1 MSSLLLVLH
10 GLNISGDATYI
21 RGCNDW
27 TCVCVLYISM
37 HADLLVKVLAAI
49 EPEKVMTVDSFQQ
62 ACGISSKSIAKSVLS
77 YLEVNNIGSISK
89 NTVRFSTSDR
99 IHAAVLALQMRS
111 DIEQVS
117 TYLSWR
123 DFEKLASEVLRSFGY
138 RTQTNVRFAKP
149 RMEIDV
155 VGTSSD
161 GFTIA
166 VDCKHWKRSNLS
178 SISNFSQKQAAR
190 AERLIKYEKT
200 ISQVVPVMLTLHAES
215 VRFINAVPLVPIH
228 KFRSFIM
235 DVKAFLPEIYVASAS
250 SS

>member
-1 MSSLLLVLH
+1 
-10 GLNISGDATYI
+10 
-21 RGCNDW
+21 
-27 TCVCVLYISM
+27 M
-37 HADLLVKVLAAI
+37 HANLLVKVLAAI
-49 EPEKVMTVDSFQQ
+49 EPEKVMTVNSFQQ

-117 TYLSWR
+117 TYLSWK

-138 RTQTNVRFAKP
+138 RTQTNVRFVKP

-161 GFTIA
+161 GFAIA
-166 VDCKHWKRSNLS
+166 VDCKHWKRSSLS

-190 AERLIKYEKT
+190 AERLIRYEKK
-200 ISQVVPVMLTLHAES
+200 ISQVVPVILTLHAES

-235 DVKAFLPEIYVASAS
+235 DVKGFLPQMYVAPAS

>member
-1 MSSLLLVLH
+1 
-10 GLNISGDATYI
+10 
-21 RGCNDW
+21 
-27 TCVCVLYISM
+27 M
-37 HADLLVKVLAAI
+37 HADLLVKLLAAI
-49 EPEKVMTVDSFQQ
+49 EPEKVMTLASFQE
-62 ACGISSKSIAKSVLS
+62 ACGISSKSVAKSALN
-77 YLEVNNIGSISK
+77 YLKVNNIGSVSK
-89 NTVRFSTSDR
+89 NSVKFSGSDR
-99 IHAAVLALQMRS
+99 IHAAVLALEMRG

-117 TYLSWR
+117 TYLSWK
-123 DFEKLASEVLRSFGY
+123 DFEKLASDLLRSFGY
-138 RTQTNVRFAKP
+138 RTRSNVRFAKP

-190 AERLIKYEKT
+190 AERLIKYDET

-215 VRFINAVPLVPIH
+215 VRFIGAIPLVPIH

-235 DVKAFLPEIYVASAS
+235 DVKGFLPEMYVIAS
-250 SS
+250 SSASGS

>member
-1 MSSLLLVLH
+1 
-10 GLNISGDATYI
+10 
-21 RGCNDW
+21 
-27 TCVCVLYISM
+27 M
-37 HADLLVKVLAAI
+37 HADLLVRVLAAI
-49 EPEKVMTVDSFQQ
+49 EPEKVMSLDNFQQ
-62 ACGISSKSIAKSVLS
+62 ACAISSKSVAKSVLD
-77 YLEVNNIGSISK
+77 YLQVNNIGYVSK
-89 NTVRFSTSDR
+89 KTVKFSGYDR
-99 IHAAVLALQMRS
+99 IHVAVLALQMRG

-117 TYLSWR
+117 TYLSWK

-138 RTQTNVRFAKP
+138 RTSINVRFAKP

-178 SISNFSQKQAAR
+178 SMSNFSQKQAVR
-190 AERLIKYEKT
+190 AEWLIKYQKT

-215 VRFINAVPLVPIH
+215 INFINGVPLVPIH

-235 DVKAFLPEIYVASAS
+235 DVKGFLPEMYIVSAS
-250 SS
+250 RS